1 VSIRRFLIG
10 IILLIVAL
18 FLGLPYL
25 TNLFSP
31 VQIKKQQSLVKLY
44 IHDQDKIVNIALD
57 DYVLGVVAAEMP
69 ASFPLEALKAQAV
82 VARTY
87 ILKRLNSGGLIN
99 PDHAGA
105 DICDDHRHGQAWI
118 SREEMKKRWGS
129 LSYYYYYNKIS
140 QAVKDTKG
148 LVIVYKGNIIDPVY
162 HSSCGG
168 KGTENAEE
176 VWHFGEPYLVGVSC
190 PYCSDPMPV
199 QSTFLPAAK
208 VDSLLGL
215 NTGSLPAAGKLSGNA
230 GLSVPV
236 MNVLRYTNSGRPKQ
250 IKIGD
255 KIFSSVTVRD
265 LLNLRSADFEM
276 KMQNGELEVT
286 TRGYGH
292 AVGMCQYG
300 AKGFADH
307 GYDFE
312 KIIKHYYK
320 GVNIVKLPDR

>member
-1 VSIRRFLIG
+1 M
-10 IILLIVAL
+10 IIAL

-25 TNLFSP
+25 ANLFSP

-44 IHDQDKIVNIALD
+44 IHDQNKIVNITLD

-69 ASFPLEALKAQAV
+69 AIFPLEALKAQAV

-87 ILKRLNSGGLIN
+87 ILKRLNSGGLLN
-99 PDHAGA
+99 PDHVGA
-105 DICDDHRHGQAWI
+105 DICDDHKHGQAWI

-129 LSYYYYYNKIS
+129 LSYYYYYNKVAK
-140 QAVKDTKG
+140 AVEDTRG
-148 LVIVYKGNIIDPVY
+148 LVIVYKGNLIDPVY

-190 PYCSDPMPV
+190 PYCSDPRPV
-199 QSTFLPAAK
+199 QSSFLPVAR
-208 VDSLLGL
+208 VNLLLGL
-215 NTGSLPAAGKLSGNA
+215 NTDSLTATGKLGGNTGSA
-230 GLSVPV
+230 IPV
-236 MNVLRYTNSGRPKQ
+236 MKVERYTPSGRPKE

-255 KIFSSVTVRD
+255 KILSAVTVRD
-265 LLNLRSADFEM
+265 LLNLRSTDFTM
-276 KMQNGELEVT
+276 KLVNGEVEVT

-292 AVGMCQYG
+292 TVGMCQYG

-307 GYDFE
+307 GYNFD

-320 GVNIVKLPDR
+320 GIDVVKLPDR